1 MYNRVYTSDGEE
13 GREVEGEK
21 EGESQEFVAI
31 TVEDS
36 TMEQGEEGKEGEG
49 EVGGGDE
56 ELSQLP
62 DPIRERLTSLN
73 QERFV
78 YYCVYVFML

>member
-1 MYNRVYTSDGEE
+1 MD
-13 GREVEGEK
+13 GEK

-36 TMEQGEEGKEGEG
+36 TMEQGEEGREEEG

-73 QERFV
+73 QERLV